1 MGVDLGD
8 YDNDGWLDI
17 HVTNFFHDHNTLY
30 QNTGRGFFRDVS
42 FPSGLGNESFLYLG
56 WGTGFHDFDADGR
69 LDVFVVNGHIYPALS
84 SEQVDSD
91 YAQRDLV
98 FLQRDDGRFEEV
110 GRSAGLSQM
119 QVGRGAAFA
128 DYDNDGDVDVVVT
141 NMNALPSLLRNDSPP
156 HHWIGLRLVGRDSAR
171 DALGARVTLVADE
184 RIQMR
189 EVRSGA
195 SYLSQSDLRLFFGL
209 GERESVDR
217 VEIRWP
223 RGRLQ
228 VLERLRLDGYTVV
241 LEPRP

>member
-1 MGVDLGD
+1 
-8 YDNDGWLDI
+8 
-17 HVTNFFHDHNTLY
+17 
-30 QNTGRGFFRDVS
+30 
-42 FPSGLGNESFLYLG
+42 
-56 WGTGFHDFDADGR
+56 
-69 LDVFVVNGHIYPALS
+69 
-84 SEQVDSD
+84 
-91 YAQRDLV
+91 
-98 FLQRDDGRFEEV
+98 
-110 GRSAGLSQM
+110 
-119 QVGRGAAFA
+119 
-128 DYDNDGDVDVVVT
+128 
-141 NMNALPSLLRNDSPP
+141 MNALPSLLRNDSPP

-184 RIQMR
+184 RTQMR

-209 GERESVDR
+209 GARESVDR